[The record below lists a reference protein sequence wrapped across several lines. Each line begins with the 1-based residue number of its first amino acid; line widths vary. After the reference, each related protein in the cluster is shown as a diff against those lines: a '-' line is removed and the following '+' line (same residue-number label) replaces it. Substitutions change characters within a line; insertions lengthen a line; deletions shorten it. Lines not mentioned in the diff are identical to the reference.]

1 MLQPHLHNAGAN
13 GSLQCCVVALGLVGI
28 GECKLSHCLVEL
40 GVLPDMR

>member
-1 MLQPHLHNAGAN
+1 MLQLHLDLARTD
-13 GSLQCCVVALGLVGI
+13 GSPQSCVVALGLVGI